1 MPLVEASC
9 SPWRQSKYA
18 VHNALLSGRTSACF
32 ALPPTAR
39 TGYALFRRAIS
50 ADGRWRHRDATDAE
64 LLGAWHSHV
73 RQCRVVGLV
82 EEASLVLVQVVAVDD
97 MTPCNLSMM
106 VATDKTKS
114 AQMAE
119 YDTSIVQDEDL
130 IVVSPRLKI
139 DDTDALKYIHIDQE
153 SVKNVQD
160 SMEITSRPTGA
171 LVCMC
176 VRPCM
181 HRKHE
186 ALVSYVCGDI
196 LGGVQ
201 FESAK
206 ESTCNIDQFQFG
218 PEINEFTCIHGRL
231 VMYAAN
237 HKQGVIK
244 IYKFHLVRPPDKE
257 AYS

>member
-1 MPLVEASC
+1 
-9 SPWRQSKYA
+9 
-18 VHNALLSGRTSACF
+18 
-32 ALPPTAR
+32 
-39 TGYALFRRAIS
+39 
-50 ADGRWRHRDATDAE
+50 
-64 LLGAWHSHV
+64 
-73 RQCRVVGLV
+73 
-82 EEASLVLVQVVAVDD
+82 
-97 MTPCNLSMM
+97 M
-106 VATDKTKS
+106 V
-114 AQMAE
+114 E
-119 YDTSIVQDEDL
+119 YDTSIVQDEDI

-160 SMEITSRPTGA
+160 SMEITSRPTWA

-186 ALVSYVCGDI
+186 ALVSHVCGDI

-201 FESAK
+201 FEPAK

-257 AYS
+257 AYSWTTMKIRDLFSLKGTGWGPPVNCRSHQHQITSRTSCFCFLRFSQVGCYGQVCFPFWFRGAVSLLVKPCTGQLYYYK